1 MMKRTKIALVAGA
14 AALAMAGIGGGIAF
28 AADSGPTTTTPTSPG
43 ATPSAPSSPH
53 AHHGV
58 RRSQGGAMEHGELT
72 VRTKTGDRVI
82 DVQRGQVSAVSAT
95 SVTVRST
102 DGFTATY
109 TVGSASKVRV
119 RKNASTIANV
129 HTGDNV
135 AVAATKSGN
144 TNTLRRLT
152 DAS

>member
-1 MMKRTKIALVAGA
+1 MMKRSKIALVAGA

-28 AADSGPTTTTPTSPG
+28 AADSGPATTPTSPS
-43 ATPSAPSSPH
+43 ATPPSPH
-53 AHHGV
+53 AHHGA
-58 RRSQGGAMEHGELT
+58 RHSQGRMMEHGELT
-72 VRTKTGDRVI
+72 VRTATGDQVI

-95 SVTVRST
+95 SVTVRSA

-119 RKNASTIANV
+119 QKNTSTIANV

-135 AVAATKSGN
+135 GVAATKNGN
-144 TNTLRRLT
+144 ASTLLRLT

>member
-1 MMKRTKIALVAGA
+1 MMKRTKIGLVAGV

-28 AADSGPTTTTPTSPG
+28 AADSGSTTTTPAAPASP
-43 ATPSAPSSPH
+43 ASPSPH
-53 AHHGV
+53 GHHGARGV
-58 RRSQGGAMEHGELT
+58 RGGAMEHGELT
-72 VRTKTGDRVI
+72 VRTSTGDQVI

-119 RKNASTIANV
+119 QKNASTIANV